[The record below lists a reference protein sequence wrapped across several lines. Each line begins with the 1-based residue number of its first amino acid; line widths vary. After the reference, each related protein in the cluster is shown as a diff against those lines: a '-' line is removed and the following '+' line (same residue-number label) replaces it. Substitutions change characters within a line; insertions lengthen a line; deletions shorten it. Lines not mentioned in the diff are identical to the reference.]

1 MKMIHCK
8 CKRNQ
13 KVQVNIMIY
22 NSSLKWDA
30 IYDVIVVGFGGAGAG
45 AARFAADHDAHVLL
59 IDSAPEGSE
68 GGNTRYAGGAF
79 AWGKNFNNL
88 KDYYKQTYYPFKYD
102 PKDLDTFVN
111 NVLKMKEYSKKYFG
125 IEAKAT
131 GRRPNGEYP
140 EYRHSDA
147 MQSQSMTA
155 GMYNGGFWK
164 LLRKKVYER
173 LDKIDIW
180 FSTPAKHL
188 IQDPETGTVLGIQV
202 KRQNQIRYIAARNG
216 IVLSCGGFENNQ
228 DMVQNF
234 LGQGSLAPIGTLYN
248 QGKGIDLA
256 IEAGARLWHMS
267 NYDSHGLSLREGE
280 AREKFAYMINWKTLF
295 NGSIFV
301 AGDDGTRYFR
311 EDEEDRHGYKYNH
324 GNWIMIPN
332 QNHPHIVMDQKQ
344 YDQLA
349 NDKSAKAD
357 QIKQLISYAVKAE
370 TISELANKIHAPK
383 LEQAVKDFNFLTD
396 DKKRDMFLNRKIA
409 TMRSF
414 GAGPYYA
421 IPVRHNILHTHGGG
435 RRNEKCEVINMQG
448 DVIPHLYEAGELGD
462 IFASKYLGANS
473 IADLLISGK
482 IAGENA
488 ALPKRK
494 MEQVDAVTG
503 ASKVPEL
510 KSDAHTSSMDFE
522 AGKDQGIGMSANGI
536 NDLPI
541 VVRVTVD
548 DKNKIK
554 KIETLQE
561 KESPSLGG
569 KAIPVLTQ
577 EMLNKQSTDVDAVS
591 GASTTSSAFKEA
603 VNQALKNVKH

>member
-1 MKMIHCK
+1 
-8 CKRNQ
+8 
-13 KVQVNIMIY
+13 MIY

-45 AARFAADHDAHVLL
+45 AARFAADHNAHVLL

-102 PKDLDTFVN
+102 PKDLDTFVD

-140 EYRHSDA
+140 EYRHANS

-188 IQDPETGTVLGIQV
+188 IQDPETGTVLGVQV
-202 KRQNQIRYIAARNG
+202 KRQNQVRNIGARNG

-256 IEAGARLWHMS
+256 VEAGARLWHMS

-280 AREKFAYMINWKTLF
+280 PREKFAYMINWKTLF

-301 AGDDGTRYFR
+301 AGDDGSRYFR

-332 QNHPHIVMDQKQ
+332 QNHPHIVMDQRQ

-349 NDKSAKAD
+349 KDKSTKAD
-357 QIKQLISYAVKAE
+357 QIKQLISYAIKAE
-370 TISELANKIHAPK
+370 TISDLAEKIHASK

-396 DKKRDMFLNRKIA
+396 DKKRDMFLNRKID

-462 IFASKYLGANS
+462 IFATKYLGANS

-510 KSDAHTSSMDFE
+510 KSDARVSSVGFE
-522 AGKDQGIGMSANGI
+522 AGKNQGIGMSANGI

-541 VVRVTVD
+541 VVRVTVGRKD
-548 DKNKIK
+548 KIK

-569 KAIPVLTQ
+569 KAIPVLTK
-577 EMLNKQSTDVDAVS
+577 EMLSKQSTNVDAVS